1 MKNRKK
7 LVITLIGVIVLGI
20 GLFVYQTFIKKQ
32 LHFKENLTV
41 EINGKFNPN
50 SYISEVE
57 HGSVKDVACQSKN
70 LNIKK
75 LGKYEVTYTYK
86 NREYTT
92 TIQVVDTQKP
102 VFKGLDDLTVSL
114 NTTPDLKAGV
124 EVSDNSL
131 EDIQYKIDD
140 KNLDTSKEGTY
151 EVTYVAKDSSG
162 NKITVKRKVNV
173 IKKIGSDKQSNEKV
187 VYLTFDDGPSK
198 SVTIPIL
205 DILKENNVKATFFVL
220 GSNAERYPEIVKRAY
235 QEGHYIANHSFT
247 HVYANIYAS
256 PQNVLDE
263 YNRTEIA
270 IKNAIGNQNYNS
282 RLFRFPGGT
291 SGGKYANTKKDA
303 VNLLNQN
310 NVAHLDWNALTADAA
325 GLENVDEMLKYVEK
339 TIGNKNSVVILM
351 HDTGIKKGTSE
362 LLPRLIQMLKEKGYV
377 FENIYD
383 LLE

>member
-1 MKNRKK
+1 M
-7 LVITLIGVIVLGI
+7 TLDLIE
-20 GLFVYQTFIKKQ
+20 IK
-32 LHFKENLTV
+32 
-41 EINGKFNPN
+41 PR
-50 SYISEVE
+50 
-57 HGSVKDVACQSKN
+57 

-75 LGKYEVTYTYK
+75 VILITISILLIIAIVAVSSFFGIRNYYNKLSIIEQKISQKSVPEHKLFYSDEVKKNEIVNRVANIYNSNYK
-86 NREYTT
+86 R
-92 TIQVVDTQKP
+92 
-102 VFKGLDDLTVSL
+102 VF
-114 NTTPDLKAGV
+114 
-124 EVSDNSL
+124 
-131 EDIQYKIDD
+131 
-140 KNLDTSKEGTY
+140 
-151 EVTYVAKDSSG
+151 
-162 NKITVKRKVNV
+162 
-173 IKKIGSDKQSNEKV
+173 
-187 VYLTFDDGPSK
+187 LTFDDGPSK

-362 LLPRLIQMLKEKGYV
+362 LLPRLIQMLKEKGFRKY
-377 FENIYD
+377 
-383 LLE
+383 L

>member
-1 MKNRKK
+1 M
-7 LVITLIGVIVLGI
+7 TLDLIE
-20 GLFVYQTFIKKQ
+20 IK
-32 LHFKENLTV
+32 
-41 EINGKFNPN
+41 PR
-50 SYISEVE
+50 
-57 HGSVKDVACQSKN
+57 

-75 LGKYEVTYTYK
+75 VILITISILLIIAIVDVSSFFGIRNYYNKLSIIEQKISQKSVPEHKLFYSDEVKKNEIVNRVANIYNSNYK
-86 NREYTT
+86 R
-92 TIQVVDTQKP
+92 
-102 VFKGLDDLTVSL
+102 VF
-114 NTTPDLKAGV
+114 
-124 EVSDNSL
+124 
-131 EDIQYKIDD
+131 
-140 KNLDTSKEGTY
+140 
-151 EVTYVAKDSSG
+151 
-162 NKITVKRKVNV
+162 
-173 IKKIGSDKQSNEKV
+173 
-187 VYLTFDDGPSK
+187 LTFDDGPSK

>member
-1 MKNRKK
+1 M
-7 LVITLIGVIVLGI
+7 TLDLIE
-20 GLFVYQTFIKKQ
+20 IK
-32 LHFKENLTV
+32 
-41 EINGKFNPN
+41 PR
-50 SYISEVE
+50 
-57 HGSVKDVACQSKN
+57 

-75 LGKYEVTYTYK
+75 VILITISILLIIAIVAVSSFFGIRNYYNKLSIIEQKISQKSVPEHKLFYSDEVKKNEIVNRVANIYNSNYK
-86 NREYTT
+86 R
-92 TIQVVDTQKP
+92 
-102 VFKGLDDLTVSL
+102 VF
-114 NTTPDLKAGV
+114 
-124 EVSDNSL
+124 
-131 EDIQYKIDD
+131 
-140 KNLDTSKEGTY
+140 
-151 EVTYVAKDSSG
+151 
-162 NKITVKRKVNV
+162 
-173 IKKIGSDKQSNEKV
+173 
-187 VYLTFDDGPSK
+187 LTFDDGPSK

-362 LLPRLIQMLKEKGYV
+362 LLPRLIQMLKEKGYA

>member
-1 MKNRKK
+1 M
-7 LVITLIGVIVLGI
+7 TLDLIE
-20 GLFVYQTFIKKQ
+20 IK
-32 LHFKENLTV
+32 
-41 EINGKFNPN
+41 PR
-50 SYISEVE
+50 
-57 HGSVKDVACQSKN
+57 

-75 LGKYEVTYTYK
+75 VIIITISIILIIVIVSVASFFGIRSYNNKLSIIEQKISQKSVPEHKLFYSDEVKKNEIVNRVANIYNSNYK
-86 NREYTT
+86 R
-92 TIQVVDTQKP
+92 
-102 VFKGLDDLTVSL
+102 VF
-114 NTTPDLKAGV
+114 
-124 EVSDNSL
+124 
-131 EDIQYKIDD
+131 
-140 KNLDTSKEGTY
+140 
-151 EVTYVAKDSSG
+151 
-162 NKITVKRKVNV
+162 
-173 IKKIGSDKQSNEKV
+173 
-187 VYLTFDDGPSK
+187 LTFDDGPSK

-220 GSNAERYPEIVKRAY
+220 GSNAERYPEIVRRAY

-291 SGGKYANTKKDA
+291 VGGKYANVKKDA
-303 VNLLNQN
+303 VNLLSQN

-325 GLENVDEMLKYVEK
+325 GLDSADEMLNYVEK

>member
-1 MKNRKK
+1 M
-7 LVITLIGVIVLGI
+7 TLDLIE
-20 GLFVYQTFIKKQ
+20 IK
-32 LHFKENLTV
+32 
-41 EINGKFNPN
+41 PR
-50 SYISEVE
+50 
-57 HGSVKDVACQSKN
+57 

-75 LGKYEVTYTYK
+75 VIIITISIILIIVIVSVASFFGIRSYNNKLNIIEQKISQKSVPEHKLFYSDEVKKNEIVNRVANIYNSNYK
-86 NREYTT
+86 R
-92 TIQVVDTQKP
+92 
-102 VFKGLDDLTVSL
+102 VF
-114 NTTPDLKAGV
+114 
-124 EVSDNSL
+124 
-131 EDIQYKIDD
+131 
-140 KNLDTSKEGTY
+140 
-151 EVTYVAKDSSG
+151 
-162 NKITVKRKVNV
+162 
-173 IKKIGSDKQSNEKV
+173 
-187 VYLTFDDGPSK
+187 LTFDDGPSK

-220 GSNAERYPEIVKRAY
+220 GSNAERYPEIVRRAY

-291 SGGKYANTKKDA
+291 VGGKYANVKKDA
-303 VNLLNQN
+303 VNLLSQN

-325 GLENVDEMLKYVEK
+325 GLDSADEMLNYVEK

>member
-1 MKNRKK
+1 M
-7 LVITLIGVIVLGI
+7 TLDLIE
-20 GLFVYQTFIKKQ
+20 IK
-32 LHFKENLTV
+32 
-41 EINGKFNPN
+41 PR
-50 SYISEVE
+50 
-57 HGSVKDVACQSKN
+57 

-75 LGKYEVTYTYK
+75 VILITISILLIIAIVAVFSFFGIRNYYNKLSIIEQKISQKSVPEHKLFYSDEVKKNEIVNRVANIYNSNYK
-86 NREYTT
+86 R
-92 TIQVVDTQKP
+92 
-102 VFKGLDDLTVSL
+102 VF
-114 NTTPDLKAGV
+114 
-124 EVSDNSL
+124 
-131 EDIQYKIDD
+131 
-140 KNLDTSKEGTY
+140 
-151 EVTYVAKDSSG
+151 
-162 NKITVKRKVNV
+162 
-173 IKKIGSDKQSNEKV
+173 
-187 VYLTFDDGPSK
+187 LTFDDGPSK